1 MDPTVEI
8 DYGQLTLVEVAA
20 AVAGWQEVSAKV
32 RRTKAP
38 AEAQRAKSAADAM
51 KR

>member
-1 MDPTVEI
+1 ME
-8 DYGQLTLVEVAA
+8 YAQLTLVEVAA

-32 RRTKAP
+32 GRTKAA
-38 AEAQRAKSAADAM
+38 AEAQRAKSAADAI